1 MASRKRGR
9 PRKPRAA
16 LLQPAA
22 FSFQRLSEGE
32 PDAADMRGVI
42 RAYETLI
49 NDRDYPTGEFGQCVR
64 ALLESLDAGDAFRV
78 AYYGLL
84 AIKQYAALRLQMEMV
99 DVDLMQDAFIERTL
113 AGYQA
118 SDRQRT
124 YVALVAEGVKKL
136 KADRKRNPRR

>member
-9 PRKPRAA
+9 PPKPRTP

-22 FSFQRLSEGE
+22 FGFQRLPPGQ
-32 PDAADMRGVI
+32 PDAEDMASVI
-42 RAYETLI
+42 QAYKTLAS
-49 NDRDYPTGEFGQCVR
+49 DRDYPTGEFGDCLR
-64 ALLESLDAGDAFRV
+64 AMIQSLEAGDAFRV

-84 AIKQYAALRLQMEMV
+84 AIKQYGSLRLQMEKV

-113 AGYQA
+113 AGYQP

-124 YVALVAEGVKKL
+124 YLALIAEGAKKL
-136 KADRKRNPRR
+136 KADRKRTPRR